1 MTSGAQRCAG
11 AACGDAPAVRACAG
25 GVASAPRRPATWWRA
40 LVVTLVVFA
49 SAVPAGARCR
59 PPALDRWQQPG
70 PLPVARTT
78 LTIVDA
84 SRPTPPNGAFPGA
97 PSRTLVTEVWYPAAG
112 ERPFPLVV
120 ASHGF
125 TGSRTTLA
133 YLAEHLASHGYVVA
147 APQFPLSTLAAPGGP
162 TTDDI
167 ENQPGDVSAV
177 IDHLLAASAGP
188 LAGAVDAARIGVTG
202 LSWGGLTTLLV
213 TFHETLADARIR
225 AALPIAAPACFVT
238 PAFFRGAAARL
249 LLLYGDDDLL
259 VSFAE
264 SGPRAFKAA
273 RRRRQLAVLHD
284 AAHSGFSA
292 YTATLPSETHYDLLT
307 CALLATQGG
316 ADPLASLA
324 DLAAPG
330 AGVALRPGRCPATCA
345 PERVDAASGPV
356 MHGARQQELTR
367 LLAAVFFD
375 AWLRDDADAKCAA
388 KRGLRRRFD
397 DATVRGG

>member
-1 MTSGAQRCAG
+1 MTGGAPPETARGRAPWVALALVLLAG
-11 AACGDAPAVRACAG
+11 ALPAD
-25 GVASAPRRPATWWRA
+25 
-40 LVVTLVVFA
+40 
-49 SAVPAGARCR
+49 ARCR
-59 PPALDRWQQPG
+59 PASLERWRNPG
-70 PLPVARTT
+70 PLAVAQTT
-78 LTIVDA
+78 RTIVDA
-84 SRPTPPNGAFPGA
+84 TRPTPRNGAFPGA
-97 PSRTLVTEVWYPAAG
+97 PSRTLVTAVWYPVAAG
-112 ERPFPLVV
+112 GPLPLVV

-147 APQFPLSTLAAPGGP
+147 APQFPLSTLTAPGGP

-167 ENQPGDVSAV
+167 EHQPGDVGAV
-177 IDHLLAASAGP
+177 IDHLLAASDGP
-188 LAGAVDAARIGVTG
+188 LAGRIDPERIGVTG

-225 AALPIAAPACFVT
+225 AALPIAAPACFAT
-238 PAFFRGAAARL
+238 PAFFRGFAPAGGRRPAPRL
-249 LLLYGDDDLL
+249 LLVYGDDDLL

-292 YTATLPSETHYDLLT
+292 YTATLPAETHYDLLT

-316 ADPLASLA
+316 ADPLDALA
-324 DLAAPG
+324 DLAVPG
-330 AGVALRPGRCPATCA
+330 AGVALRPGRCPETCA
-345 PERVDAASGPV
+345 PARVAEASGPV
-356 MHGARQQELTR
+356 MDGARQQELTR

-375 AWLRDDADAKCAA
+375 AWLRDDAGAKCAA
-388 KRGLRRRFD
+388 KRGLRGAFD
-397 DATVRGG
+397 DVTVRGG